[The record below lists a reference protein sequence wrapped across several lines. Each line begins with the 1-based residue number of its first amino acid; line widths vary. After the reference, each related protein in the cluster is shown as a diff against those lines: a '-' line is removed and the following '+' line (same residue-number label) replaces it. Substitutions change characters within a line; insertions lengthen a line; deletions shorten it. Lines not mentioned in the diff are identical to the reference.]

1 MMVNTLGALYA
12 LYERAL
18 EKILKLEGAGPACRQ
33 GCAGCC
39 TCNVTVTSLE
49 VEFLFLRLGSQ
60 AKQRVVKKVKDNFPE
75 KRYIPALTTNGFVQ
89 ACMSGQET
97 PEEENDPLW
106 GQCPLLENNLCT
118 VYESRPFG
126 CRAMMSEVSC
136 EKTGYARMPPR
147 VLTLNNIFLQYIEQM
162 DQPGVFGNLS
172 DMILLFSEAGYTRP
186 DPDRTGRHF
195 IRNQKIP
202 VLMIPPEDRA
212 AMAPVV
218 REITALT

>member
-1 MMVNTLGALYA
+1 MLNKIETLYG
-12 LYERAL
+12 LYERTL
-18 EKILKLEGAGPACRQ
+18 DKILNLDGAGAACRQ

-49 VEFLFLRLGSQ
+49 VAFLFSRLCSREKDKVAQ
-60 AKQRVVKKVKDNFPE
+60 KVKDNFPE
-75 KRYIPALTTNGFVQ
+75 KRYVPALTTNGFVQ
-89 ACMSGQET
+89 ICMSGREA

-126 CRAMMSEVSC
+126 CRAMMSGVAC
-136 EKTGYARMPPR
+136 ERAGYARMPPR

-162 DQPGVFGNLS
+162 DQSGIFGNLS
-172 DMILLFSEAGYTRP
+172 DMILLFSDVGYTRP
-186 DPDRTGRHF
+186 DPARPGRHF
-195 IRNQKIP
+195 IRNRKIP
-202 VLMIPPEDRA
+202 VLMIPPEDRN
-212 AMAPVV
+212 AMAPVI